1 MSCFCINLYFKCG
14 TDMALLCI
22 SFVIRM
28 PDIILHISTMIEMYW
43 QRTLRK
49 THHQRKKNKNSLSC
63 GIAALFVFKFA
74 SSLWKQKRWNRGLTT
89 TVYFIVA
96 HKCHSLSWCGK
107 QPWCSS
113 PCTPALANH
122 FSIPIICKSRLVG
135 ALLSSRRIKLIC
147 IYTSSVLHVA
157 NVRFVSVYET

>member
-1 MSCFCINLYFKCG
+1 MQHRCSTVNFFCEY
-14 TDMALLCI
+14 
-22 SFVIRM
+22 VI
-28 PDIILHISTMIEMYW
+28 DITLHISTVIKTYW
-43 QRTLRK
+43 QRTLQYEK
-49 THHQRKKNKNSLSC
+49 LTTKERKKAFPLLWDSRS
-63 GIAALFVFKFA
+63 LFVFKFA

-122 FSIPIICKSRLVG
+122 FSIPIICKSTLVG
-135 ALLSSRRIKLIC
+135 ALLSSRGIKLIC
-147 IYTSSVLHVA
+147 VYTDRVLHVA
-157 NVRFVSVYET
+157 NVKFVSVYET

>member
-1 MSCFCINLYFKCG
+1 M
-14 TDMALLCI
+14 
-22 SFVIRM
+22 
-28 PDIILHISTMIEMYW
+28 HW
-43 QRTLRK
+43 HRTLRK
-49 THHQRKKNKNSLSC
+49 THHQRKKSHSLSC
-63 GIAALFVFKFA
+63 GIATMFVFKFA

-122 FSIPIICKSRLVG
+122 FSIPIICKSTLAG

-147 IYTSSVLHVA
+147 VYTGRVLHVA
-157 NVRFVSVYET
+157 NVRLFLFMRHNCVFLSASLLCLSLSLGLCFYMAN